1 MRRGFK
7 TSTRSGCYDRLQAGR
22 AIPVTGSAPVFT
34 QRNGSHAMKP
44 LELPPI
50 PAAMAGKQWKIV
62 YMAGA
67 FLAWGL
73 LVYGLYIA

>member
-1 MRRGFK
+1 
-7 TSTRSGCYDRLQAGR
+7 
-22 AIPVTGSAPVFT
+22 
-34 QRNGSHAMKP
+34 MKP